1 MPKSKRKTRTI
12 KRKTT
17 KRKTIKRKTTKRK
30 TTKGVYC
37 KYCDC
42 WHKKQT
48 KRKQKGG
55 ETYEQNELKKKV
67 DLFIEILNK
76 WSGMVINKLKQKKS
90 MFEAAEIADF
100 KKELNILKTNILTKL
115 SQERFVNDK
124 NLAEYFIKI
133 TDPLRDEL
141 YITDLAVLPALRE
154 AIYNEFWPDR
164 YKLYENTLF
173 DPNKPKNSK

>member
-17 KRKTIKRKTTKRK
+17 RKTTKR
-30 TTKGVYC
+30 VFC
-37 KYCDC
+37 KYCNC

-90 MFEAAEIADF
+90 MLEAAEIADF
-100 KKELNILKTNILTKL
+100 KKDLNILKTNILTKL